1 MNNLESNLW
10 KLYCYRF
17 FSNFWLIAP
26 ILIPFY
32 ESNGLTVTQVFI
44 VQSIYLGT
52 LLIFEI
58 PSGYLSD
65 IIGRKKTL
73 TLGACFLPVG
83 LAVYAF
89 SHGFYGFSLAEII
102 LAIAASMRSGTD
114 SALIYDTLLQ
124 LKQEAQYKT
133 FEGKAEFYARIGDSV
148 SSVLGGLLALITL
161 RLPFYINIATG
172 FILIPLAITLIEAKR
187 ESLEAKNPFKGILG
201 IVKYCLGHPKIRSVL
216 ICYSVLMSTGIIGV
230 WSYYMYYGKLG
241 VAVAY
246 YGILLAIFGLCSA
259 YGSKKAHSLESRLG
273 KGTSLSLLLSISI
286 VFILLGQ
293 FKTMYLIP
301 LIFLNGF
308 VWGISVPLLVGHL
321 NELVKSEIRATAL
334 SVMTM
339 TGSLSFVIL
348 APVFGKIVDSYS
360 LSSAHTAL
368 GIFFLIGGS
377 ASLILLRRHKV
388 I

>member
-1 MNNLESNLW
+1 MSSLESNLW
-10 KLYCYRF
+10 KIYFYRL

-32 ESNGLTVTQVFI
+32 ESNGLSATQVFI

-52 LLIFEI
+52 VLIFEI

-65 IIGRKKTL
+65 VIGRKKTL
-73 TLGACFLPVG
+73 TLGAVFLPVG
-83 LAVYAF
+83 LAVYAS
-89 SHGFYGFSLAEII
+89 SHGFCGFSLAEVI

-124 LKQEAQYKT
+124 LKGEAHYKT
-133 FEGKAEFYARIGDSV
+133 FEGKADFYARIGDSA

-161 RLPFYINIATG
+161 RVPFYINVVTSLP
-172 FILIPLAITLIEAKR
+172 LIPLAITLIEPKR
-187 ESLEAKNPFKGILG
+187 ESLEAENPFREILG
-201 IVKYCLGHPKIRSVL
+201 IVKYCLVNPKIRSVL
-216 ICYSVLMSTGIIGV
+216 IYFSVMISTGIIGV

-241 VAVAY
+241 LSVGY
-246 YGILLAIFGLCSA
+246 YGILFAVFALCSG

-273 KGTSLSLLLSISI
+273 RGTSLSLLLSISL

-293 FKTMYLIP
+293 IKAVYLIP
-301 LIFLNGF
+301 LIFVNGF
-308 VWGISVPLLVGHL
+308 FWGFSGPLLAGYL

-334 SVMTM
+334 SVMNM
-339 TGSLSFVIL
+339 VGSLSFVIL

-360 LSSAHTAL
+360 LPSAHTAL
-368 GIFFLIGGS
+368 GIFFFIGGS